1 MMQACRFT
9 SDRVLLIVDNWRPS
23 QSGAFFFLRSV
34 QMSEMI
40 VFTCPNTGRDVPV
53 AIVRGDVM
61 LRDIPKKEV
70 QVACMECGKTHTWKI
85 EQGRQALTEELPKPA
100 RVA

>member
-1 MMQACRFT
+1 
-9 SDRVLLIVDNWRPS
+9 
-23 QSGAFFFLRSV
+23 
-34 QMSEMI
+34 MSAMI

-61 LRDIPKKEV
+61 LRDIPHKELEV
-70 QVACMECGKTHTWKI
+70 PCLECGMTHAWKI
-85 EQGRQALTEELPKPA
+85 EEGRQALPEVPAQKPA

>member
-1 MMQACRFT
+1 M
-9 SDRVLLIVDNWRPS
+9 
-23 QSGAFFFLRSV
+23 SV
-34 QMSEMI
+34 MI

-61 LRDIPKKEV
+61 LKDIPHKEIE
-70 QVACMECGKTHTWKI
+70 VACLECGQKHTWQFG
-85 EQGRQALTEELPKPA
+85 QGRQALTEEPAPKPA

>member
-1 MMQACRFT
+1 M
-9 SDRVLLIVDNWRPS
+9 
-23 QSGAFFFLRSV
+23 SV
-34 QMSEMI
+34 MI

-61 LRDIPKKEV
+61 LKDIPHKEIE
-70 QVACMECGKTHTWKI
+70 VACWECGQKHTWQFG
-85 EQGRQALTEELPKPA
+85 QGRQALPEEPAPKPA